1 MFDDRGP
8 SFNTVQKIGKEIIA
22 SQPDEESTAKTKED
36 LGKVTELWNLLNGE
50 VNNRKDKVE
59 EILPVSQKFVENVAD
74 AQKRVEDVDKMIE
87 EEKWIPCS
95 SENELQQQIDDFE
108 VIVKCSSLIPIAD
121 ALWIRQKL
129 EAIRHQL

>member
-22 SQPDEESTAKTKED
+22 SQPDEESTAKTKDD

-50 VNNRKDKVE
+50 VNNRKEKVE
-59 EILPVSQKFVENVAD
+59 EILPVSQKFIEKVAD

-87 EEKWIPCS
+87 EDKWIPRS
-95 SENELQQQIDDFE
+95 SEDDLQKQIDVFE
-108 VIVKCSSLIPIAD
+108 VSSKWFRLILFAD
-121 ALWIRQKL
+121 ALSIR
-129 EAIRHQL
+129 

>member
-36 LGKVTELWNLLNGE
+36 LDKVTELWNLLNGE

-74 AQKRVEDVDKMIE
+74 AQKRVEDVDNMIE
-87 EEKWIPCS
+87 EETWIPRS
-95 SENELQQQIDDFE
+95 SEDDLQKQIDDFE
-108 VIVKCSSLIPIAD
+108 VSAKRFPLILFAD
-121 ALWIRQKL
+121 ALLMR
-129 EAIRHQL
+129 